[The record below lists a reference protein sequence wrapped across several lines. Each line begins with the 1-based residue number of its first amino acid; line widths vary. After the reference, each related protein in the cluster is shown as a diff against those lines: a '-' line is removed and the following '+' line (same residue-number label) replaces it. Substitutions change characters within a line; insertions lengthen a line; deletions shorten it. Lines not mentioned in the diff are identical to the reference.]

1 MDARAY
7 NIIRFLDGGDKKFII
22 PVYQRTYSWKIQ
34 NCEQLLKD
42 LKAVY
47 QNNYDSHFFGSIVY
61 VEEDLGGCNEYI
73 IVDGQQRITTVSIL
87 LLAIRNYLDNNNINA
102 NGINISKIM
111 KAYLTDEY
119 ANDEKKLKLKLVQ
132 GDDEAYNR
140 LIENEN
146 PIENNSITINY
157 MFFYNQLEK
166 MEPSEISKLYE
177 AITKLMIVAVSLKPQ
192 NGDDPQLIFES
203 LNSTGLDLQESDKIR
218 NYVLM
223 GLDSKRQENLYR
235 KYWERIE
242 LLVGKQDMSKF
253 IRYYLA
259 IKTRELPKED
269 KLYFEFKKYKNNY
282 DIAIENIL
290 EDVILY
296 AQFYNEIIKCNPND
310 NGYKGA
316 FGRLMHLEVN
326 TSIPLLF
333 DLLFAHKN
341 DLLDN
346 KGICEASQLIESYYV
361 RRMICGLPI
370 SSLNRT
376 FVSIGTEIEKY
387 INEDNATYLDAFK
400 FSILSRTGKS
410 RFPNDHEFNNCF
422 HSFELYNAKP
432 AFKKYILEQLENSNS
447 KERIAVEEQINSGT
461 LTIEHVMPQTLT
473 QEWKTYLGDTWE
485 LIYAKYLH
493 TIGNL
498 TLTAYNSDYSNLSFE
513 KKKEKPENGF
523 IYSKL
528 FLNDFIKNAAIWNE
542 NTIIERAE
550 LLFFVAKNL
559 WAMPVTNFCHKE
571 NEQWIDLDDEYD
583 FTSKTIVKMVFLG
596 DEISTNNISDAY
608 NKINVQ
614 LYMLDPENYLNIKS
628 KYISSNEDELRKPYK
643 LSNSLFIETNLSSQ
657 SKVNEIRKLLKHF
670 DLDPQDLSFLV
681 KNKKEKSSIDI
692 FDETSFQ
699 NVKIGYLA
707 YELIKWVL
715 ENDRLSFQEITNLMT
730 KEYTRA
736 KFKKVVYPVL
746 AESKNANRGNSMQ
759 LRYYKDPVVVN
770 GKNYFITSQWF
781 EESREDLLIWFN
793 KHK

>member
-7 NIIRFLDGGDKKFII
+7 NIIRFLDGGDKKFVI
-22 PVYQRTYSWKIQ
+22 PVYQRTYNWKIQ
-34 NCEQLLKD
+34 NCEQLLND

-47 QNNYDSHFFGSIVY
+47 RNNYDSHFFGSIVY

-87 LLAIRNYLDNNNINA
+87 LLAIRNYLNNNDINA
-102 NGINISKIM
+102 NGINIAKIM
-111 KAYLTDEY
+111 KAYLIDEY
-119 ANDEKKLKLKLVQ
+119 ANDEKKLKLKLVH

-140 LIENEN
+140 LIENST

-157 MFFYNQLEK
+157 MFFYNQLKK
-166 MEPSEISKLYE
+166 MESTEISKLYE
-177 AITKLMIVAVSLKPQ
+177 AITKLMIVAISLKPQ

-223 GLDSKRQENLYR
+223 GLDSKRQEILYK
-235 KYWERIE
+235 KYWEKIE
-242 LLVGKQDMSKF
+242 LLVGKQDMSRF

-269 KLYFEFKKYKNNY
+269 KLYFEFKKYKMNY
-282 DIAIENIL
+282 DITIESLL
-290 EDVILY
+290 EGLIIY
-296 AQFYNEIIKCNPND
+296 AQFYNEIMKCNPSD

-333 DLLFAHKN
+333 DLLYAYKN
-341 DLLDN
+341 NLLDN
-346 KGICEASQLIESYYV
+346 KEICEAAQLIESYYV

-370 SSLNRT
+370 SSINRT

-400 FSILSRTGKS
+400 FSILARTGKS
-410 RFPNDHEFNNCF
+410 RFPNDHEFDNCF

-432 AFKKYILEQLENSNS
+432 VFKKYILERLENSNS
-447 KERIAVEEQINSGT
+447 KEKVAVEEQINCGV

-473 QEWKTYLGDTWE
+473 QEWKTYLGNSWE
-485 LIYAKYLH
+485 LIYTKYLH

-498 TLTAYNSDYSNLSFE
+498 TLTAYNSDYSNLSFD

-523 IYSKL
+523 MYSKL
-528 FLNDFIKNAAIWNE
+528 FLNDYIKKASVWNE
-542 NTIIERAE
+542 NTMIKRAE
-550 LLFFVAKNL
+550 LLFCVAKKL
-559 WAMPVTNFCHKE
+559 WGMPITNFRHKE

-583 FTSKTIVKMVFLG
+583 FTGKTIVKMVFLG

-614 LYMLDPENYLNIKS
+614 LYMLDPETYLSINS
-628 KYISSNEDELRKPYK
+628 KYISTNERDIRKPYK

-657 SKVNEIRKLLKHF
+657 SKVNEIRKYLKYF
-670 DLDPQDLSFLV
+670 NLDPQDLRFLV
-681 KNKKEKSSIDI
+681 KIKREKSTFDI
-692 FDETSFQ
+692 LDEFSFQ

-707 YELIKWVL
+707 YELIKWLL
-715 ENDRLSFQEITNLMT
+715 ENGKLSIQEITRLMT
-730 KEYTRA
+730 KEYTKA
-736 KFKKVVYPVL
+736 TFTNIFYPVL
-746 AESKNANRGNSMQ
+746 AESKNANRGNSTQ

-781 EESREDLLIWFN
+781 EESREDLLNWFN
-793 KHK
+793 QHK